1 MPTYRTVI
9 FLDGDDFDKWYA
21 EFDSEGWDNGFEYLL
36 QWEYGEGGVISIS
49 EPWGAYEDSM
59 TFFNGG
65 LEYVVSYN
73 WNLAYVSLT
82 EVIR

>member
-1 MPTYRTVI
+1 MSRYRLVI
-9 FLDGDDFDKWYA
+9 FLSGDDFDKWYD
-21 EFDSEGWDNGFEYLL
+21 EFNSEGWDNGFEYLL
-36 QWEYGEGGVISIS
+36 QWEYGDGEATDS

-59 TFFNGG
+59 TFFDGD

-73 WNLAYVSLT
+73 YNLAYVSLT